1 MKRIITGIAA
11 FALAV
16 MVFAE
21 STLPAF
27 AMNKS
32 YTYNYDYWGDVQN
45 SPDFYSV
52 QEVYTATELELD
64 KPLKTPQGLY
74 AFGNS
79 LYVCDTGNNRII
91 ELERAEDGTLSVKR
105 YIEEFKGDLEVT
117 TFNTP
122 SDVAIS
128 EEGDMY
134 IADKG
139 NARILKLDKDLNF
152 VMQFNIPDDASDTK
166 RAGSRRMLDTV
177 SEPRQLPDV

>member
-45 SPDFYSV
+45 SPDFYNV
-52 QEVYTATELELD
+52 KEVYTTTELGLD

-74 AFGNS
+74 SFGTS
-79 LYVCDTGNNRII
+79 LYVCDTGNNRIVV
-91 ELERAEDGTLSVKR
+91 LDPAMKNVVKG
-105 YIEEFKGDLEVT
+105 K
-117 TFNTP
+117 
-122 SDVAIS
+122 
-128 EEGDMY
+128 
-134 IADKG
+134 
-139 NARILKLDKDLNF
+139 
-152 VMQFNIPDDASDTK
+152 
-166 RAGSRRMLDTV
+166 
-177 SEPRQLPDV
+177 